1 MSICN
6 KSPLKGLK
14 VIRKRT
20 YSINKQ
26 AVISSVIKDTK
37 GQLLRLLFF
46 FTMVTPTKAGLMGV
60 IKHREKKRNC
70 QALKLRSDVLLE
82 GN

>member
-1 MSICN
+1 M
-6 KSPLKGLK
+6 
-14 VIRKRT
+14 T

-46 FTMVTPTKAGLMGV
+46 FTMVTPTKASLMGV
-60 IKHREKKRNC
+60 IKHRKKRNC

-82 GN
+82 GNWLSQ

>member
-1 MSICN
+1 MI
-6 KSPLKGLK
+6 
-14 VIRKRT
+14 VF
-20 YSINKQ
+20 
-26 AVISSVIKDTK
+26 
-37 GQLLRLLFF
+37 FF